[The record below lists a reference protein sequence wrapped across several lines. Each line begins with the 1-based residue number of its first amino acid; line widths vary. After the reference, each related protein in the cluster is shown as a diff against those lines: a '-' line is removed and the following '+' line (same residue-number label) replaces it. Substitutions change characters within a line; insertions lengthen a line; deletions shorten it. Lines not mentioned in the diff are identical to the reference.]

1 MNTIILQQSL
11 KKIEKKYSP
20 ALAELLQAFLMI
32 EDEDRCDLMK
42 ALEMVQKIDENDSG
56 NFLDQTHGVFQIY
69 PKYQINYR
77 IKKIKN

>member
-1 MNTIILQQSL
+1 MWLYEGLRDGL
-11 KKIEKKYSP
+11 KDRREWD
-20 ALAELLQAFLMI
+20 LL
-32 EDEDRCDLMK
+32 DP
-42 ALEMVQKIDENDSG
+42 DSG